1 MFSLSGL
8 CVMVVFVVMV
18 FSGLCIPSA
27 EALLD
32 F

>member
-8 CVMVVFVVMV
+8 CVMFVFVVMV
-18 FSGLCIPSA
+18 FSGLRIPNA
-27 EALLD
+27 KALPD